1 MTMQHMGPW
10 ARTVGVTAVLLL
22 APLAAPAAPDPAPAA
37 QADDLLVV
45 DCLLPG
51 QIRKLG
57 KMVYAGARRAIKTT
71 GVDCEIRGGEYVS
84 YDRAD
89 YRTALNVWLPT
100 AKEGNAEAQNYVGE
114 IYEKG
119 LGVEPDYAVAAA
131 WYRKAAEQGYSR
143 AQINLGYL
151 YEKGLGVPQDA
162 VAALNWYRRAS
173 GLTED
178 DLMFTSAA
186 QAQAEQSQQEIAQLR
201 GEVERRDQQLEAAQA
216 DLAGAR
222 ERVQRDQRAIAT
234 LRGELERAR
243 ADVEAARAAGGSG
256 ADVAALERTLAAK
269 QEDLAARMRSL
280 EEENRALAR
289 QRETLDSELDQA
301 REHERLLREQLHAGA
316 AQNQAL
322 REQLTKLETQLDG
335 TRAEAARLRAD
346 NAARDEALARERAD
360 LEAARA
366 AAQAGDAA
374 EAARIN
380 ALAKQLDQRARDL
393 AAQQARAS
401 QLEQEAGRLRA
412 QLEDLVPAPAA
423 APAPAPA
430 AVTAAAKGPSIELI
444 DPPLTL
450 VRGVPSVQLL
460 SAVEE
465 REIVGRVQN
474 AGELLSLVV
483 NDKRQTLESN
493 GLFRVKV
500 PVSQARTPVRIAAV
514 SKSGEKAQ
522 LDFTLMLPEGAAP
535 RAAKSAPAGTDV
547 KFGRYHA
554 LVIGNDR
561 YTGFPN
567 LVTAGTDAEE
577 VAAILRERYGY
588 QVKLLRNANRY
599 DMLSALNSLRESL
612 TEEDNLLIYYAG
624 HGELDR
630 VNQRGH
636 WLPVDAEPDS
646 TANWISNI
654 AISDILNAMT
664 ARHILVVADS
674 CYSGSMTRAAMSSIG
689 GGLSPVAR
697 AKWLKVMAQTR
708 SRTVLTSGGL
718 KPVLDGGGGRHSVF
732 AAAFLDVL
740 RGNGQI
746 LDGQALYREVQQRV
760 KSAAAKLDM
769 DQDPLYAPIRY
780 AGHEAGEF
788 FFVPADASI
797 ATYLP

>member
-1 MTMQHMGPW
+1 MP
-10 ARTVGVTAVLLL
+10 
-22 APLAAPAAPDPAPAA
+22 
-37 QADDLLVV
+37 
-45 DCLLPG
+45 
-51 QIRKLG
+51 K
-57 KMVYAGARRAIKTT
+57 
-71 GVDCEIRGGEYVS
+71 
-84 YDRAD
+84 
-89 YRTALNVWLPT
+89 
-100 AKEGNAEAQNYVGE
+100 
-114 IYEKG
+114 
-119 LGVEPDYAVAAA
+119 
-131 WYRKAAEQGYSR
+131 
-143 AQINLGYL
+143 
-151 YEKGLGVPQDA
+151 DA
-162 VAALNWYRRAS
+162 VASLNWYRRAS

-186 QAQAEQSQQEIAQLR
+186 QAQADQSQQEIAQLR
-201 GEVERRDQQLEAAQA
+201 GEVDRRDQQLDAAQA
-216 DLAGAR
+216 DLAGAQR
-222 ERVQRDQRAIAT
+222 RVQRDQRAIAT
-234 LRGELERAR
+234 LRGELDRAR
-243 ADVEAARAAGGSG
+243 SDLETARTQGGSS
-256 ADVAALERTLAAK
+256 ADVAELERALAAK
-269 QEDLAARMRSL
+269 QEDLAARTRSL
-280 EEENRALAR
+280 EQENQALAR
-289 QRETLDSELDQA
+289 QREALDAELGQA
-301 REHERLLREQLHAGA
+301 REQERLLREQLHAGA

-322 REQLTKLETQLDG
+322 REQLSTLEAQLDG
-335 TRAEAARLRAD
+335 TRGEAARLRAQ
-346 NAARDEALARERAD
+346 NAARDEALARERAE
-360 LEAARA
+360 LETARA
-366 AAQAGDAA
+366 AVRAGDAA
-374 EAARIN
+374 EAARIS
-380 ALAKQLDQRARDL
+380 ALAGELDQRARDL
-393 AAQQARAS
+393 AAQQARAA
-401 QLEQEAGRLRA
+401 QLEQEAKRLRA
-412 QLEDLVPAPAA
+412 QLDELAPSPAT
-423 APAPAPA
+423 
-430 AVTAAAKGPSIELI
+430 VTAAARGPSIELI

-450 VRGVPSVQLL
+450 VRGTPSVQLL
-460 SAVEE
+460 SAVSE

-483 NDKRQTLESN
+483 NDQRQTLESN
-493 GLFRVKV
+493 GMFRVKV

-514 SKSGEKAQ
+514 SKTGEKAQ
-522 LDFTLMLPEGAAP
+522 LDFMLMLPEGAGAP
-535 RAAKSAPAGTDV
+535 GAKPALVGQDV

-577 VAAILRERYGY
+577 VASILRDRYGY

-599 DMLSALNSLRESL
+599 DMLSALNALRESL

-674 CYSGSMTRAAMSSIG
+674 CYSGSMTRAAMSSIE
-689 GGLSPVAR
+689 GGLSPAAR

-746 LDGQALYREVQQRV
+746 LDGQSLYREVQKRV
-760 KSAAAKLDM
+760 KSAAARLDM

-788 FFVPADASI
+788 FFVPANASI
-797 ATYLP
+797 AAYLP